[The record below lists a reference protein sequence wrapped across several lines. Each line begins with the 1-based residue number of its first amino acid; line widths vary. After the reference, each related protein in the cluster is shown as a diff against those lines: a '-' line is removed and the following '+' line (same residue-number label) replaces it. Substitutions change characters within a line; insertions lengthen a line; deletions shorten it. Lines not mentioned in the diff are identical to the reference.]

1 MLEFNAPVHG
11 TWNIVH
17 IGMAVPDSHQIYV
30 CAVNCMRGVVMT
42 ALEMGARDRFSCV
55 TIEEKDMFSDNL
67 ETLTIEGVSEV
78 IEKLDKHP
86 RNVMVFTV
94 CVHAFMGANLK
105 KIYDELSRRYPDI
118 DFCRCYMDPIMQKNG
133 PSPDMKLR
141 YAMFEPL
148 KPLDIKRNTVA
159 LLGCDL
165 KMHGEKSDIVAYLED
180 NGFDVL
186 QLQDCKDYDQYLS
199 LGSAEYFVTSYPNA
213 ERAISRTAKRLGREF
228 LYMPE
233 HLDSA
238 HIREEMKKLSDM
250 TGIKSTDDDWCEK
263 EAYEELRR
271 VRELIG
277 DTEVAIDYIAHPEP
291 CGVARL
297 LHEHGFNV
305 RRIYLDAVAADD
317 KENEQWIR
325 ENAPDIEFIPTI
337 TPETRVAKKGDG
349 STLAIGPKSA
359 WAEDTKHFVNII
371 EGGGLFGY
379 RGIRELARLI
389 EDAYVNEKDTH
400 DIVPRKA
407 VGLMS
412 CCSTPDWR

>member
-17 IGMAVPDSHQIYV
+17 IGMAVPESHQIYV

-67 ETLTIEGVSEV
+67 ETLTIEGVCEV

-86 RNVMVFTV
+86 RNIMVFTV

-105 KIYDELSRRYPDI
+105 KIYDELSKRYPDI

-148 KPLDIKRNTVA
+148 VPLDIKRNTVA

-165 KMHGEKSDIVAYLED
+165 KMEREQNDIVACLED
-180 NGFDVL
+180 NGFTVM
-186 QLQDCKDYDQYLS
+186 QLQDCKDYDDYLS
-199 LGSAEYFVTSYPNA
+199 LGSAEYFITTYPNA
-213 ERAISRTAKRLGREF
+213 ERAIGRTAKRLGRKF
-228 LYMPE
+228 MYMPA
-233 HLDSA
+233 HLDDE
-238 HIREEMKKLSDM
+238 HIKNELKEIADM
-250 TGIKSTDDDWCEK
+250 TGISGFDIEDSAR
-263 EAYEELRR
+263 EAKTELKR

-277 DTEVAIDYIAHPEP
+277 DTEIAIDYIAHTEP

-297 LHEHGFNV
+297 LFENGFNV
-305 RRIYLDAVAADD
+305 KRIYLDAVAADD
-317 KENEQWIR
+317 KDNENWIK
-325 ENAPDIEFIPTI
+325 ENGSGIEFIPTI

-349 STLAIGPKSA
+349 RALAIGPKAA

-379 RGIRELARLI
+379 RGIIALARLI
-389 EDAYVNEKDTH
+389 EDAYINEKNTR

>member
-17 IGMAVPDSHQIYV
+17 IGMAVPESHQIYV

-105 KIYDELSRRYPDI
+105 KIYDELSKRYPDI

-148 KPLDIKRNTVA
+148 EPLDVKRNTVA

-165 KMHGEKSDIVAYLED
+165 KMEREQSDIVAYLED
-180 NGFDVL
+180 NGFSVM
-186 QLQDCKDYDQYLS
+186 QLQDCRDYDEYLS
-199 LGSAEYFVTSYPNA
+199 LGSAEYFITTYPNA
-213 ERAISRTAKRLGREF
+213 ERAIKRTAGRLGRQA
-228 LYMPE
+228 LYLPA
-233 HLDSA
+233 HLDGENNNTA
-238 HIREEMKKLSDM
+238 LKELAAM
-250 TGIKSTDDDWCEK
+250 TGIDAVYDKSCED
-263 EAYEELRR
+263 EAMAELRR
-271 VRELIG
+271 VRELVG
-277 DTEVAIDYIAHPEP
+277 DTEIAVDYIAHPEP

-297 LHEHGFNV
+297 LYENGFNV
-305 RRIYLDAVAADD
+305 KRIYLDAVAADD
-317 KENEQWIR
+317 KDNEKWIR
-325 ENAPDIEFIPTI
+325 ENAPDISFVPTI
-337 TPETRVAKKGDG
+337 TPETRIAQKGDG
-349 STLAIGPKSA
+349 SALAIGPKAA

-379 RGIRELARLI
+379 RGIKGLAHLI

-412 CCSTPDWR
+412 CCQIPDWR